1 MGGKTVKPIFKKMNK
16 TLKFV
21 AASAVLATGMSFAA
35 SSPASAETTIRI
47 TMQLP
52 DKHFAT
58 ENWKDFSKIIEE
70 KSGGELKTQ
79 IFPSAQLFKDK
90 EVPGAVGSGAVEA
103 GSTFIGRFAG
113 AVPAVDVISIP
124 FIFENE
130 QHLRKS
136 VAPGSALRKAIDA
149 AILKETNNKVLWW
162 QAFGRN
168 IYLTN
173 GSPIVS
179 PSDLK
184 GKKVRTYGKMQGWTV
199 EALGGAPTLMS
210 GSKQFL
216 AYQQKAVDVGMT
228 GVSTIK
234 SRKLYEVMEH
244 ATLTHDSAIEFIA
257 VMNNDVYEALSDEH
271 KAIVHEAALEVE
283 AKLRDQVYATEDAI
297 TEEMK
302 PKINIIQLTPAQRAE
317 WSKALTGIQE
327 RFVKETGETGAAA
340 LAAIKSAM

>member
-1 MGGKTVKPIFKKMNK
+1 VKPILQSFTT
-16 TLKFV
+16 TLKYV
-21 AASAVLATGMSFAA
+21 TASAILAAGATFALSHDA
-35 SSPASAETTIRI
+35 NAETTIRI

-58 ENWKDFSKIIEE
+58 ENWKDFGKIVEE
-70 KSGGELKTQ
+70 KSGGDIKTQ

-113 AVPAVDVISIP
+113 TVPAVDVISIP
-124 FIFENE
+124 FIFKDE
-130 QHLRKS
+130 QHLRRS
-136 VAPGSALRKAIDA
+136 VAPGSALRKEIDA

-168 IYLTN
+168 IYLNN
-173 GSPIVS
+173 GNPIIK

-234 SRKLYEVMEH
+234 SRKLHEVMEH

-257 VMNNDVYEALSDEH
+257 VINNDFYEGLSDKN
-271 KAIVHEAALEVE
+271 KAIINAAALEVE

-297 TEEMK
+297 AEEMK
-302 PKINIIQLTPAQRAE
+302 SKINIVQLTDAQRAE
-317 WSKALTGIQE
+317 WTKALVGIE
-327 RFVKETGETGAAA
+327 KRFVEETGATGAAA
-340 LAAIKSAM
+340 LAAIKGAM